1 MKLHNYFTLGETNEY
16 GIDTVSADPKGTI
29 KIAIYPITQAISDT
43 IKYKDTD
50 YIGLTLAKVDDTYII
65 QNGEKERLKV
75 LYVNPMGRYTQV
87 FMKVI

>member
-16 GIDTVSADPKGTI
+16 GIETVSADPKGTI

-50 YIGLTLAKVDDTYII
+50 YMGLTLANVDDTYII
-65 QNGEKERLKV
+65 ENGEERLKV
-75 LYVNPMGRYTQV
+75 LYINPIGRYKQV
-87 FMKVI
+87 FMKAI

>member
-1 MKLHNYFTLGETNEY
+1 MRLHNYFTLGEENEY
-16 GIDTVSADPKGTI
+16 GIEAVSDTPKGEI

-87 FMKVI
+87 YMREI